1 MSPKASTTK
10 INKKQWY
17 AATLIVRVRIEDHLG
32 PHVCFDQV
40 RLIQARSA
48 EKAYKKAYK
57 VGKAQDTCHLND
69 DGKMVYREFVGLQDL
84 NVIDGSLVDGVLIK
98 SREFS
103 HGMPQVLVRMQDE
116 MSAFGKPLESSWH
129 GMDQAVLVHDN
140 E

>member
-10 INKKQWY
+10 LNKKQWY
-17 AATLIVRVRIEDHLG
+17 AATLIVRVRIEDHPG
-32 PHVCFDQV
+32 PYVCHEQV

-57 VGKAQDTCHLND
+57 VGKAQDTCYLNE

-84 NVIDGSLVDGVLIK
+84 NMVDGSLVDGVLIK

-116 MSAFGKPLESSWH
+116 MSAFGKPLESGWH
-129 GMDQAVLVHDN
+129 GMDETVPIH
-140 E
+140 EKE